1 MVKII
6 EAVYEKGV
14 FRPLQKVDLKE
25 GGKIRLRIEKPE
37 RFELLNP
44 FLLTTGNL
52 IISGNKNH
60 PSFG

>member
-1 MVKII
+1 M
-6 EAVYEKGV
+6 
-14 FRPLQKVDLKE
+14 PLQKVDLKE
-25 GGKIRLRIEKPE
+25 GGKIGLRIEKPE